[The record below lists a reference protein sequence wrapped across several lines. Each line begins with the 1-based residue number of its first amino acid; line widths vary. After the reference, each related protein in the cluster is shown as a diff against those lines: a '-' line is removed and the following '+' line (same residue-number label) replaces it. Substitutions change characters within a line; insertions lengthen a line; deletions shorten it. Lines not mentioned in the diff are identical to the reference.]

1 MLISL
6 LLLLLLLHHFHLT
19 VSTLIDSRGFN
30 FSRHELLIEASL
42 SAVDTFNMWVFLDQQ
57 RTALF
62 SDYEHMNFISA
73 SQQLTNII
81 GLRKEFFVDVASIAD
96 MTVLSWICRQLGT
109 TAGSTRA
116 LSLLDQAFPV
126 PPVPSVYLGDY
137 GYLYESV
144 GSYTLAITY
153 FRKDLLAKITSLQ
166 NPRKAVMPDDVLGDV
181 VSNDDA
187 PLRSVS
193 EQHVARCRARRAWRV
208 QDDLLAETNSVR
220 LLARISEDPDL
231 THSSTLFLKS
241 AAKEIVNKN
250 LLAGSTT
257 TTNGSSIVQAQWL
270 WVRKNVIVVAL
281 EKDLTLIDP
290 GSGTVG
296 VIDRHNCVVLTRNDE
311 HMEGWREYSR
321 MKADNTAG
329 GYASW
334 GYGAENTTRSD
345 DALHRL
351 AADPNTT
358 IVPLLGAFSF
368 RNHFHWIADVMARLV
383 IFRQVFLKEEKKTNQ
398 HVVGLIPAWVL
409 GTPSQ
414 NMQRVSETAMLM
426 GVPLENLH
434 ILNPDEGMVR
444 IKSAALIEWRREGSV
459 ECDGYIRSKVTTT
472 TTRATG
478 ATGATNQ
485 EQNSSQQVPPQCW
498 RKWDDHASLNSV
510 HIPPGSVLRK
520 LRETVW
526 HFSSSK
532 DMREQDDRSTSY
544 TRPYILFVHRGE
556 LALMGRS
563 FTNPKETIDAIVK
576 SLRARLSDYDVIAV
590 NPGGLLSLDE
600 QVKLFRFADGVV
612 GPHGA
617 GLTNI
622 VFSRPGTVV
631 VELPTT
637 EHAGMLFFQDFSN
650 ALGLLHAIVPD
661 VACNKFQH
669 YDLDEKKIGV
679 IVETMEMMLEEK
691 KKIFY

>member
-6 LLLLLLLHHFHLT
+6 LLLLLLPLCHLT
-19 VSTLIDSRGFN
+19 VSTRRGFN

-42 SAVDTFNMWVFLDQQ
+42 SAVDKFNMWLFLDQQ
-57 RTALF
+57 RTALSVDF
-62 SDYEHMNFISA
+62 EHMNFISA

-81 GLRKEFFVDVASIAD
+81 GLRKEFFVDVASIPD
-96 MTVLSWICRQLGT
+96 LTVLSWICRQLGT
-109 TAGSTRA
+109 TAGSARA
-116 LSLLDQAFPV
+116 LSLLDQAFPF

-137 GYLYESV
+137 GFLYESV
-144 GSYTLAITY
+144 GSYALAITY

-193 EQHVARCRARRAWRV
+193 EQHVARCRAHRAWRV
-208 QDDLLAETNSVR
+208 QDDLLAETNSVQ
-220 LLARISEDPDL
+220 LLARISEDPNL

-241 AAKEIVNKN
+241 AAKDIVNKN
-250 LLAGSTT
+250 LLAGSTRI
-257 TTNGSSIVQAQWL
+257 TNGPSTVQAQWL
-270 WVRKNVIVVAL
+270 WVRKNAIVVAL

-334 GYGAENTTRSD
+334 GHGAEDTTLD
-345 DALHRL
+345 DALHKL

-358 IVPLLGAFSF
+358 VVPLLGSFSF
-368 RNHFHWIADVMARLV
+368 NNHFHWIADVMARLV
-383 IFRQVFLKEEKKTNQ
+383 IFRQVFLNEKKTNR
-398 HVVGLIPAWVL
+398 HVVGIIPAWTL

-414 NMQRVSETAMLM
+414 NIQRVSETAMLM

-434 ILNPDEGMVR
+434 VLNPDEGMVR

-472 TTRATG
+472 TIR

-485 EQNSSQQVPPQCW
+485 EKNSSQQVPQQCW

-532 DMREQDDRSTSY
+532 DTREEDDRSTSY

-556 LALMGRS
+556 FDQSIRS

-576 SLRARLSDYDVIAV
+576 SLQARLSDYDVIAV
-590 NPGGLLSLDE
+590 DPGGLSSLGE

-617 GLTNI
+617 GLANI

-679 IVETMEMMLEEK
+679 IVETMAMMLEVEK
-691 KKIFY
+691 KEYMMYNV